1 MQYLGLKLLSISQPT
16 NRVYEFQ
23 LKRFFRFQSPE
34 FTKFTASTKASKVQ
48 YKRIEPNFYYHFYL
62 FQSTVVRI
70 HGSSIK
76 KTEQAKN
83 QRVFSESV
91 NLCTVINEVAIHT
104 FLEN

>member
-1 MQYLGLKLLSISQPT
+1 MKNAVPRFKIIIYPQPT

-23 LKRFFRFQSPE
+23 LKRFFRFQSLE
-34 FTKFTASTKASKVQ
+34 FTEFTASTKASKVQ

-62 FQSTVVRI
+62 FTVVRI